1 MMKKVTRHL
10 LHYLPLVGML
20 LVGPLAFWTFSYSR
34 FLQITIAVA
43 MAVFYV
49 IWGVVHHAIHK
60 DLHLSTVLEYI
71 VIASLGLIIIFSLIF
86 RA

>member
-1 MMKKVTRHL
+1 MIKKTAKHL
-10 LHYLPLVGML
+10 LHYLPLIGVL
-20 LVGPLAFWTFSYSR
+20 LAGSFAFWFFSYNR
-34 FLQITIAVA
+34 AFQIVIAVV

-49 IWGVVHHAIHK
+49 LWGVIHHTIHK
-60 DLHLSTVLEYI
+60 DLHLSTVVEYV

>member
-1 MMKKVTRHL
+1 MMKKIAKHL
-10 LHYLPLVGML
+10 IHYLPLVGVL
-20 LVGPLAFWTFSYSR
+20 LAGILAFWFFSYNR
-34 FLQITIAVA
+34 AFQTVIAVA

-60 DLHLSTVLEYI
+60 DLHLSTVVEYI

>member
-1 MMKKVTRHL
+1 MMKNITKHL
-10 LHYLPLVGML
+10 LHYLPLIGGL
-20 LVGPLAFWTFSYSR
+20 LAGSLAFWSFSYNR
-34 FLQITIAVA
+34 AFQIVIAVA
-43 MAVFYV
+43 MTVFYV

-60 DLHLSTVLEYI
+60 DLHLSTVVEYI